1 MRQIETMRHRRRLGA
16 LAGVFAI
23 AATVLAGSAGPASA
37 QSAGEQIADYRV
49 GMQLQRDGALLVNE
63 QITYDFGPTA
73 HHGIF
78 RDLVEREAY
87 SRTSEHKSGRYD
99 RVYRIRDIKVTADG
113 HGTPVKTSHSGN
125 YLRIRIGD
133 PDTTITGIHRY
144 AITYSLRGA
153 PLTFP
158 DHQELYWDAIGN
170 QWPVSIAHAT
180 VTISTPASITN
191 AACYSGPQGSS
202 LPCLHATPLAGTA
215 TFEQTSLGPDEGL
228 TIVVGLPP
236 GSLVPDPHP
245 ILERRRT
252 PADAFAVRANTLIP
266 AIVLALL
273 AVGGALR
280 LAWRKGRDRRYSGSA
295 TDAAFGN
302 TSGDEELVGLR
313 SDEGPVEFV
322 PPDGV
327 LPGQV
332 GTLVDE
338 HANLVDVTA
347 TIVDLAVRGW
357 LTITELDK
365 DYQLDATQVAG
376 KGTLLPYETE
386 LMNALFGNGPSVK
399 LSDLKY
405 KFRAQ
410 LSVIQSALY
419 DDTVT
424 QGWYRV
430 RPDRIRQVWVALG
443 IVALVVAIGVTVL
456 VGVTSSFALVPLG
469 LVIGALTLL
478 AVAHN
483 MPARTGKGRAM
494 FSRVRGFR
502 RLFDEGDQGLREK
515 FAEDHDVFSK
525 YLPYAI
531 VFGCTDKWAR
541 VFSQLD
547 AAQLETGWYH
557 GSAPFNALLLAS
569 SVNHFGTVATGTLY
583 ASEPSS
589 SSSSGFG
596 GGFSGGGGG
605 GGGGG
610 SW

>member
-1 MRQIETMRHRRRLGA
+1 MRVMRFVAVALVALGGGA
-16 LAGVFAI
+16 STFVGWAAPAG
-23 AATVLAGSAGPASA
+23 A
-37 QSAGEQIADYRV
+37 QSAGEHIADYQV
-49 GMQLQRDGALLVNE
+49 GMQLQHDGLLVMNE
-63 QITYDFGPTA
+63 QITYDFGPTP

-78 RDLVEREAY
+78 RDLVDREAY
-87 SRTSEHKSGRYD
+87 DRASEHRRGRWD
-99 RVYRIRDIKVTADG
+99 RVYRIRDVKVTADG
-113 HGTPVKTSHSGN
+113 HSTPVKTSHTGN
-125 YLRIRIGD
+125 FLHVRIGD
-133 PDTTITGIHRY
+133 PGTTITGIHRY
-144 AITYSLRGA
+144 TITYSIQGA
-153 PLTFP
+153 AQTFP
-158 DHQELYWDAIGN
+158 DHQELNWDAIGN
-170 QWPVSIAHAT
+170 QWPVPIAQAG
-180 VTISTPASITN
+180 VTISAPASITK
-191 AACYSGPQGSS
+191 AACFTGPQGAS
-202 LPCLHATPLAGTA
+202 LPCAHATPLASTA
-215 TFEQTSLGPDEGL
+215 TFAQTGLGSGEGL

-236 GSLVPDPHP
+236 RSIVPDPQP
-245 ILERRRT
+245 ILERQRT
-252 PADAFAVRANTLIP
+252 LADAFAVRANTLIP
-266 AIVLALL
+266 AIVVTLL

-302 TSGDEELVGLR
+302 ETGAEELVGIR

-357 LTITELDK
+357 LTITDLDK
-365 DYQLDATQVAG
+365 DYELTATQVAG
-376 KGTLLPYETE
+376 KGTLVPYETE
-386 LMNALFGNGPSVK
+386 LMNALFENGPSVK

-405 KFRAQ
+405 KFRSE
-410 LSVIQSALY
+410 LTVIQGAMY
-419 DDTVT
+419 DDVVT
-424 QGWYRV
+424 QGWYRI
-430 RPDRIRQVWVALG
+430 RPDRTRQIWTAIAIG
-443 IVALVVAIGVTVL
+443 AIVVAIGLTVV
-456 VGVTSSFALVPLG
+456 VGIVSSFAIVPLG
-469 LVIGALTLL
+469 LALGALTLL
-478 AVAHN
+478 AVASR

-515 FAEDHDVFSK
+515 FAEDHGIFSK

-531 VFGCTDKWAR
+531 VFGCTEKWAR

-547 AAQLETGWYH
+547 AEQLETGWYH
-557 GSAPFNALLLAS
+557 GNAPFNALLLAS
-569 SVNHFGTVATGTLY
+569 SINHFGTVATGTLY
-583 ASEPSS
+583 ASQPSS

>member
-1 MRQIETMRHRRRLGA
+1 MKSMRFVAVALVALGA
-16 LAGVFAI
+16 GAGAFVALAAP
-23 AATVLAGSAGPASA
+23 AGA
-37 QSAGEQIADYRV
+37 QSAGEHIADYQV
-49 GMQLQRDGALLVNE
+49 GMQLQRDGTLLMNE
-63 QITYDFGPTA
+63 QITYDFGPTP

-87 SRTSEHKSGRYD
+87 SRASEHRSGQYD
-99 RVYRIRDIKVTADG
+99 RVYRIRDVKVTADG
-113 HGTPVKTSHSGN
+113 HSTPVKTSHAGN
-125 YLRIRIGD
+125 YLHIRIGD
-133 PDTTITGIHRY
+133 PASTITGLHRY
-144 AITYSLRGA
+144 TITYSIQGA
-153 PLTFP
+153 PQTFP
-158 DHQELYWDAIGN
+158 DHQELNWDAIGN
-170 QWPVSIAHAT
+170 QWPVPIARAG
-180 VTISTPASITN
+180 VTISAPASITK
-191 AACYSGPQGSS
+191 AACFTGIQGAS
-202 LPCLHATPLAGTA
+202 LPCLQATPLASTA
-215 TFEQTSLGPDEGL
+215 TFAQTGLGAQEGL

-236 GSLVPDPHP
+236 RTIVPDPQP

-252 PADAFAVRANTLIP
+252 LADAFAIRANTLIP

-302 TSGDEELVGLR
+302 ETGAEELVGIR

-357 LTITELDK
+357 LTITDLDK
-365 DYQLDATQVAG
+365 DYELTATQVAG
-376 KGTLLPYETE
+376 KGTPLPYETE

-405 KFRAQ
+405 KFRSE
-410 LSVIQSALY
+410 LTVIQGAMY
-419 DDTVT
+419 DDVVT
-424 QGWYRV
+424 QGWYRI
-430 RPDRIRQVWVALG
+430 RPDRTRQIWTALAIG
-443 IVALVVAIGVTVL
+443 AIVVAIGLTVL
-456 VGVTSSFALVPLG
+456 VGVVSSFALVPLG
-469 LVIGALTLL
+469 LVLGALALL
-478 AVAHN
+478 ALASR

-515 FAEDHDVFSK
+515 FAEDHGVFSK

-531 VFGCTDKWAR
+531 VFGCTEKWAR

-547 AAQLETGWYH
+547 AEQLQTGWYH

-569 SVNHFGTVATGTLY
+569 SINHFGTVATGTLY
-583 ASEPSS
+583 ASQPSS